1 MREQRLEKLL
11 EMLTQNEG
19 DTFVNYA
26 LAMEYLGLNQKEKAE
41 DYFRK
46 CIDLDEKY
54 TSAYYQLALLA
65 SEKGEDTLAISYLEK
80 GLLFLNGPSN
90 QKTKNEF
97 QALLDELSY

>member
-11 EMLTQNEG
+11 EMLAQNEV

-41 DYFRK
+41 DFFRN

-54 TSAYYQLALLA
+54 TPAYYQLALLA
-65 SEKGEDTLAISYLEK
+65 SEKGEETLAIGYLEK
-80 GLLFLNGPSN
+80 GLTFLLGPSN
-90 QKTKNEF
+90 QKNRNEF
-97 QALLDELSY
+97 QSLLDELRY